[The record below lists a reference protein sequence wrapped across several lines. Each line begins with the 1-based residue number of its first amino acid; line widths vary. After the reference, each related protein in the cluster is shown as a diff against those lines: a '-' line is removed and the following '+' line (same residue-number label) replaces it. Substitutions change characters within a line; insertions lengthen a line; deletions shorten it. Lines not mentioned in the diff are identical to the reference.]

1 MIYIIDHIFFI
12 HSSADGHLDCFHV
25 LAVVDVA
32 AMNIGIPVSF
42 RVGVL
47 SGCVHGRGMARP
59 YGSSIF
65 SFLRNPCPALHGG
78 CTSLQSCQQWRR
90 VPFSPHPLWHLLFAG
105 VLMGPLWLVWGGA
118 PALLLHVSQLSSL
131 LDPLAA
137 LESQSALG
145 AQATHRGPLPGWGGQ
160 PTPGQPGLELPAPGS
175 EASLLWKPSQMRSYL
190 KVRWKP

>member
-1 MIYIIDHIFFI
+1 MLLQMALFRSFLWLSNILLCVCIYIYIICTYDIYVHMIYIIDHIFFI

-105 VLMGPLWLVWGGA
+105 VLMGPL
-118 PALLLHVSQLSSL
+118 
-131 LDPLAA
+131 
-137 LESQSALG
+137 
-145 AQATHRGPLPGWGGQ
+145 
-160 PTPGQPGLELPAPGS
+160 
-175 EASLLWKPSQMRSYL
+175 
-190 KVRWKP
+190 